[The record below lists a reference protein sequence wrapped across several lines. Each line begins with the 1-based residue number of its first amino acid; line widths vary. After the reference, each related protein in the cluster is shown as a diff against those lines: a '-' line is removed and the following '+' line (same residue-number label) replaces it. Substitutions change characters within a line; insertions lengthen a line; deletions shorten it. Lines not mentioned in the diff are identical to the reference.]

1 LLNPSHGTSTPCAQ
15 RWRTSAK
22 ELVGMCSTEKNRL
35 HKVLVDA
42 RIRLNV
48 LVSDIHGA
56 SARAMVKALIAQ
68 QPMDE
73 VLDLQGRRR
82 ASGEELCEALGTEQF
97 SATHCSVADEITKQI
112 EARIARMDR
121 YLLRGLEAWQPQ
133 FKLLQTIPGIDI
145 NGAAMLL
152 VEIGADMGVFGS
164 AERPAS
170 WVGICPGNNEN
181 AGKRART
188 TKR

>member
-1 LLNPSHGTSTPCAQ
+1 
-15 RWRTSAK
+15 
-22 ELVGMCSTEKNRL
+22 MCSTEKNRL

-42 RIRLNV
+42 MIRLNV

-56 SARAMVKALIAQ
+56 SARATVKALIAQ
-68 QPMDE
+68 QTMDE

-82 ASGEELCEALGTEQF
+82 ASGEDLCEALGTEQF
-97 SATHCSVADEITKQI
+97 SATHCFVADEITKHIEQI
-112 EARIARMDR
+112 EARIARMDQ

-133 FKLLQTIPGIDI
+133 RKLLQTIPGIDI

-164 AERPAS
+164 TERLAS

-181 AGKRART
+181 AGKRAGT

>member
-1 LLNPSHGTSTPCAQ
+1 
-15 RWRTSAK
+15 
-22 ELVGMCSTEKNRL
+22 MCSTEKNRL

-56 SARAMVKALIAQ
+56 SARATVKALIAQ
-68 QPMDE
+68 QTMDE
-73 VLDLQGRRR
+73 MLDLQGRRR
-82 ASGEELCEALGTEQF
+82 ASGEELCEALGTEPF
-97 SATHCSVADEITKQI
+97 SATHCFVADEITKHI
-112 EARIARMDR
+112 EARIARMDQ

-133 FKLLQTIPGIDI
+133 RKLLQTIPGIDI

-164 AERPAS
+164 TERPAS

-181 AGKRART
+181 AGKRAGT